1 MHRVSLLSIGALS
14 LFAISLTL
22 TGSAQKKEGALEH
35 QFLSNL
41 RQVTFEGRR
50 SGEGYFSSDGSAL
63 VFQSEREPGNPFFQI
78 YRLNLGTG
86 DTKRISPGHGKTTCS
101 WIHPGGK
108 KVLFA
113 STHHDPDARQ
123 KQEKELKQR
132 ASGNERRYSWDY
144 DEYFDLYEA
153 NLETGNLFRL
163 TQSLGYDAEASWS
176 PDGQLIVFS
185 SNRHAYSEQAFQQQ
199 EAILQKD
206 PSYFV
211 DIYIMNSDGSN
222 VRRLTHANG
231 YDGGP
236 FFSPNGGKI
245 CWRRFSEDGATAEVY
260 TMSIDGT
267 KKEQITQLGAMSW
280 APFFHP
286 SGDYLIFSTNLHGF
300 SNFELYL
307 VDVRGK
313 EEPVRVTYAEAFDG
327 LPAFSPDGRFLA
339 WTSNR
344 NPRRKSQIFFA
355 RWNDTRARQ
364 LLGLPHLPQTRSE
377 ISADDLRS
385 QVAILASEEMEG
397 RMTGSEGAKRA
408 SRYAALILESLG
420 LEPAGDRGTFF
431 GEFEFTAGV
440 SLGSE
445 NQLTLLDQEGRQ
457 NRELILDQDWRPIA
471 FSKTGRFEPAS
482 LCFAGYGIIAPAEGS
497 QPGYDSYTHLDVTD
511 KWLLIFRYLPE
522 NISARR
528 RQHLA
533 RYSSLRYKAML
544 ARERGARGVL
554 IVSGPT
560 SKVRNRLVELSFDAS
575 LGTTGVGVISISDTA
590 AQDLL
595 QSSGKRLGKLQE
607 ELDSEKL
614 LMGFDLPSLKVE
626 AHIAIA
632 QEKRIG
638 RNVLARLPAGED
650 FSTAPAIV
658 VGAHLDHLGHGLA
671 TTSLARPGERGAI
684 HYGADDNASG
694 VGGLLEMAEYLT
706 EQKKAGKLPM
716 KRDLVFAFWSGEE
729 LGLLGSNSFTRSHEG
744 NGEDG
749 SNLKKH
755 FAAYLNLDM
764 IGRLRDQLII
774 QGIGSSSGWP
784 REIERANVPIGLP
797 IVSRDEVYLPTDA
810 TSFYLKGVPI
820 LSVFTGAHE
829 DYHTP
834 RDTAEKLNYEGMK
847 QIVGLMAQI
856 TSSLL
861 TSAELPDYRRAEKPE
876 MSASRARLRVYLGT
890 IPDYAQT
897 ATEGVQLAGVAGGG
911 PADRAGLKAGDI
923 IIEVAGRKIENIYD
937 YTYALDAL
945 KVDELVSV
953 VVLRADQRITLKI
966 VPESRE

>member
-1 MHRVSLLSIGALS
+1 MHTLALFSIGVLS
-14 LFAISLTL
+14 FFAASLTS
-22 TGSAQKKEGALEH
+22 TGSAEKKEAACEQRL
-35 QFLSNL
+35 LSKL

-50 SGEGYFSSDGSAL
+50 SGEGYFSPDGSAL
-63 VFQSEREPGNPFFQI
+63 IFQSEREPGNPFFQI
-78 YRLNLGTG
+78 YRLDLKTG
-86 DTKRISPGHGKTTCS
+86 DTKRVSPGQGKTTCS

-113 STHHDPDARQ
+113 STHKDPDARR
-123 KQEKELKQR
+123 KQEEELKRR
-132 ASGNERRYSWDY
+132 ASGDERRYSWDY

-153 NLETGNLFRL
+153 NPETGSLFRF

-176 PDGQLIVFS
+176 PDGHLIVFS
-185 SNRHAYSEQAFQQQ
+185 SNRHAYSEQASQHQKPTL
-199 EAILQKD
+199 EKD

-211 DIYIMNSDGSN
+211 DIYVMNSDGSN

-236 FFSPNGGKI
+236 FFSPDGGKI

-260 TMSIDGT
+260 TMNIDGT
-267 KKEQITQLGAMSW
+267 EKEQITQLGAMSW
-280 APFFHP
+280 APFYHP

-307 VDVRGK
+307 VDVKGK
-313 EEPVRVTYAEAFDG
+313 KEPVRVTYTDAFDG
-327 LPAFSPDGRFLA
+327 LPAFSPDGKLLA

-344 NPRRKSQIFFA
+344 NPKRESQIFFG
-355 RWNDTRARQ
+355 RWNDGMARH
-364 LLGLPHLPQTRSE
+364 LLGLSHLPQTRSE
-377 ISADDLRS
+377 ISADDLRA
-385 QVAILASEEMEG
+385 QVAFLASEEMEG

-408 SRYAALILESLG
+408 SRYGASILESLG
-420 LEPAGDRGTFF
+420 LEPAGDRGTYF
-431 GEFEFTAGV
+431 GEFQFTAGV

-445 NQLTLLDQEGRQ
+445 NQLILLDQEGHR
-457 NRELILDQDWRPIA
+457 NRELILDKDWRPLA
-471 FSKTGRFEPAS
+471 FSKTGRFEPAP
-482 LCFAGYGIIAPAEGS
+482 LCFGGYGIIAPAEGS

-511 KWLLIFRYLPE
+511 KWLLLFRYLPE
-522 NISARR
+522 NISAER

-554 IVSGPT
+554 VVSGPA
-560 SKVRNRLVELSFDAS
+560 SKVKNPLVELSFDAS
-575 LGTTGVGVISISDTA
+575 LGITGVGVISISDTA

-595 QSSGKRLGKLQE
+595 QSSGKRLEKLQE
-607 ELDSEKL
+607 ELDSEKPL
-614 LMGFDLPSLKVE
+614 TGFAIPSLKVE
-626 AHIAIA
+626 ARIDIA

-638 RNVLARLPAGED
+638 RNVLARLPAGEGS
-650 FSTAPAIV
+650 STAPAIL

-671 TTSLARPGERGAI
+671 TTSLAKPDERGAI

-694 VGGLLEMAEYLT
+694 VGGVLEIAEYLT

-716 KRDLVFAFWSGEE
+716 KRDIVLALWSGEE

-744 NGEDG
+744 NGENG
-749 SNLKKH
+749 SHLKKH

-764 IGRLRDQLII
+764 IGRLRDHLIV
-774 QGIGSSSGWP
+774 QGVGSSSAWP
-784 REIERANVPIGLP
+784 GEIERANVPIALP
-797 IVSRDEVYLPTDA
+797 LVARDEVYLPTDA

-834 RDTAEKLNYEGMK
+834 RDTAEKLNYEGMEK
-847 QIVGLMAQI
+847 IVRLMAQI
-856 TSSLL
+856 ASSLL
-861 TSAELPDYRRAEKPE
+861 SGPELPDYRWAQRPE
-876 MSASRARLRVYLGT
+876 MTTSRSRLRVYLGT

-897 ATEGVQLAGVAGGG
+897 ATKGVQLAGVAVGG
-911 PADRAGLKAGDI
+911 PADRAGLQAGDI

-945 KVDELVSV
+945 KVGELVSI
-953 VVLRADQRITLKI
+953 VVLRADQRITLEI
-966 VPESRE
+966 SPESRE